1 MGNPDNTTLKTDKKK
16 ALLDLIYLS
25 ACAVNGIAPD
35 KAKAEDMDLKALF
48 EAANEHMITAVTA
61 YALESAGVHDNDFT
75 VALAKAMR
83 KTALFDAERGS
94 LLKRLEDEKIWYVPL
109 KGIITKELY
118 PAFGLRQFSDND
130 ILFDETRASDVRK
143 IMEDMGFTCE
153 EFGRSHD
160 DTYKKPPVLNFEMH
174 RRLFGPEH
182 TKELNEYF
190 RDVETRRVK
199 DAENGYGYHFSDED
213 FYVYVIA
220 HEYEHYS
227 GRGTGL
233 RSVLDTYVINDK
245 LSFDRDYVNREL
257 GKLGISEF
265 EETNRTLAGKLF
277 GKPVANG
284 EMTPAADLDPKEA
297 EMLEKVFSSGTY
309 GTFNTWVEKQLKLVN
324 GKSGKLTAG
333 KRIKYL
339 FARAFPD
346 QEYMMTYT
354 KIARFKVLLPAAWIF
369 RIVRTFCL
377 RGKKVADEV
386 KFVTGKDSV

>member
-1 MGNPDNTTLKTDKKK
+1 MGNPDNTTLKTHKKK
-16 ALLDLIYLS
+16 ALLDVIYLA
-25 ACAVNGIAPD
+25 ACAVNSVTPEKSKVD
-35 KAKAEDMDLKALF
+35 DMDLKALF
-48 EAANEHMITAVTA
+48 EAADAHMLTAVTA
-61 YALESAGVHDNDFT
+61 YALEKAGVRDNDFT

-94 LLKRLEDEKIWYVPL
+94 LLKRLEDEKIWYLPL
-109 KGIITKELY
+109 KGVITKELY

-143 IMEDMGFTCE
+143 IMEDTGFTCE

-160 DTYKKPPVLNFEMH
+160 DTYKKPPVFNFEMH

-213 FYVYVIA
+213 FYIYVIA

-233 RSVLDTYVINDK
+233 RSLLDAYVINDK
-245 LSFDRDYVNREL
+245 LSFDRDYVDGEL
-257 GKLGISEF
+257 KKLGIADF
-265 EETNRTLAGKLF
+265 EKMNGILAGKLF
-277 GKPVANG
+277 GKSVALG
-284 EMTPAADLDPKEA
+284 ETMPAADLDTKEA

-309 GTFNTWVEKQLKLVN
+309 GLFNTWVEQQVRKVS
-324 GKSGKLTAG
+324 GAEGKLTG
-333 KRIKYL
+333 RKRLKYYIS
-339 FARAFPD
+339 RAFPD
-346 QEYMMTYT
+346 QEFMIGYT
-354 KIARFKVLLPAAWIF
+354 KLARFKILMPLAWAL
-369 RIVRTFCL
+369 RLVRTFKL
-377 RGKKVADEV
+377 RGKKVIDEV
-386 KFVTGKDSV
+386 KFVEGLK